1 MPFRLREG
9 RAGSGR
15 SSQSRPRRRARS
27 HAASNRCRN
36 PSSLRDGA
44 RSALPS
50 MNSRC
55 VVLRTAC
62 GSERLDLTPRDAV
75 CHRGAEMQGLR
86 LAVRDTGRQ
95 GSNLRPSVLETGPY
109 AVGEASLAKRAQLKD
124 LLTLP
129 GDRGIDEV
137 RAQSAA
143 IPAGAWLRAVIR
155 GAMPFQRG
163 PQSGADSHSLECV
176 TRLMFVPSRRMT

>member
-1 MPFRLREG
+1 MQ
-9 RAGSGR
+9 SGR
-15 SSQSRPRRRARS
+15 HLLPRE
-27 HAASNRCRN
+27 
-36 PSSLRDGA
+36 L
-44 RSALPS
+44 
-50 MNSRC
+50 
-55 VVLRTAC
+55 
-62 GSERLDLTPRDAV
+62 
-75 CHRGAEMQGLR
+75 
-86 LAVRDTGRQ
+86 
-95 GSNLRPSVLETGPY
+95 
-109 AVGEASLAKRAQLKD
+109 QLKD

-137 RAQSAA
+137 GAQSAA